1 MPPPDTEACTWV
13 QASCGK
19 RGPQTGALG
28 VVVRR
33 GRDVAADHGG
43 EFPSFALMAS
53 SRGLA
58 ASSSQ
63 EPTIPQRL
71 GTFLG
76 AECKGLQGFWPR
88 LGAESRG
95 VPLWYLISAVTGA
108 AFPLVDARG
117 ACAPKSPKA
126 RKLAIREFSRGGL
139 HKWFWRDSRS
149 MQDA

>member
-1 MPPPDTEACTWV
+1 MPPPDSEACTWV

-28 VVVRR
+28 VVDRR

-43 EFPSFALMAS
+43 EFPSFGLLAL

-88 LGAESRG
+88 LGAERRG
-95 VPLWYLISAVTGA
+95 VLLWYLISAVTGV
-108 AFPLVDARG
+108 AFPLVDAGRL
-117 ACAPKSPKA
+117 CS
-126 RKLAIREFSRGGL
+126 
-139 HKWFWRDSRS
+139 
-149 MQDA
+149 